1 MCEPNVD
8 TSKGFP
14 ERKDGSP
21 WPSPYILM
29 IDRGG
34 CTFVKKVRNAQRSGA
49 AGVIIADNKCLCSRE
64 ETCKTQ
70 GEDVCEMKEPIM
82 ADDGSG
88 SDISIPSFLMF
99 KEDADPVRDVL
110 KSNKLVRMEMQW
122 AIPTPDDR
130 VEYDLFTTPTDI
142 ISRPFQDQFKAAAL
156 ALGKHAS
163 FTPHMYIYD
172 GVKAGCQGFDGDNQC
187 YNLCTNNGRYCAT
200 DPDDDLDRGISGA
213 DVVTESLRRACI
225 WNIYGTDGIGEVWWT
240 YVEEFMYRC
249 QEEDFFASDAC
260 VQDAYDHAGVKKS
273 EIDACM
279 VDSGGLEGDVPNQVL
294 DTQLGEREAIGVVI
308 VPSMYVN
315 TAAIRGELEFATV
328 FKAVCAGYEK
338 GTEPGV
344 CKKCANCNDEYHC
357 VTKGK
362 CTSGGTGTG
371 GVSFPVFSATL
382 AILVAIFLVFAACQ
396 YRRQQLAMRNEVRG
410 IMAEYMP
417 IDKRQ
422 AMEDN
427 SVGLTDTEGEF
438 S

>member
-1 MCEPNVD
+1 
-8 TSKGFP
+8 
-14 ERKDGSP
+14 
-21 WPSPYILM
+21 LL
-29 IDRGG
+29 
-34 CTFVKKVRNAQRSGA
+34 KKSNAQRSGA
-49 AGVIIADNKCLCSRE
+49 AGVIIADDKCLCTRE
-64 ETCKTQ
+64 DTCKP
-70 GEDVCEMKEPIM
+70 GEGEEVCEMKEPIM

-99 KEDADPVRDVL
+99 KEDADPVRETL
-110 KSNKLVRMEMQW
+110 KNNKPVRMEMTW
-122 AIPTPDDR
+122 AIPNPDDR

-156 ALGKHAS
+156 ALGKHAQ

-172 GVKAGCQGFDGDNQC
+172 GIKAGCQGFDGENQC

-213 DVVTESLRRACI
+213 DVVTESLRRACM
-225 WNIYGTDGIGEVWWT
+225 WQVYGTDGVGEVWWT

-249 QEEDFFASDAC
+249 QEEDFFASDDC
-260 VQDAYDHAGVKKS
+260 VNDAYAHAGVEKAQ
-273 EIDACM
+273 IDACM
-279 VDSGGLEGDVPNQVL
+279 TESGGLEGDAPNTVL
-294 DTQLGEREAIGVVI
+294 DAQLGEREAAGVVI

-338 GTEPGV
+338 HTAPGV
-344 CKKCANCNDEYHC
+344 CKVCANCLDEYGC

-362 CTSGGTGTG
+362 CTAGGPMGSG
-371 GVSFPVFSATL
+371 GVSP
-382 AILVAIFLVFAACQ
+382 ILFAGTIALFLGFFVVACCQ
-396 YRRQQLAMRNEVRG
+396 YRRSQLAMRSEVRG

-417 IDKRQ
+417 IDKSQ
-422 AMEDN
+422 AMGDNDN
-427 SVGLTDTEGEF
+427 SIGLTDDEGEF